1 MTDAQTIAW
10 GLILSEVVLLAVFM
24 WLPVMHGERAFF
36 GARVEPET
44 LRGEGRRILR
54 RYWLTLVA
62 VFVLLQALG
71 FYVAAALDRPG
82 YAVAAYLAA
91 TAAAFV
97 IYGGYARTVR
107 PFAVESKATRFA
119 SPLRARRLADY
130 THIWIEAAIVLAVV
144 ATFALLIHF
153 YPRLPEMI
161 PVHWNAAGEPDDWA
175 RKSFSTVFFPA
186 VLGSYLQVLFAVLK
200 HDLVQ
205 AKMTLPDTHAA
216 EFLQGKE
223 RYLQANMR
231 LLDLARAAMALIFFS
246 LALLLLTTA
255 IGEFNRYARLADI
268 VLWVILAVMLAGM
281 GYFMW
286 RMKRINNE
294 LAERFG
300 EWYVQRPREEQHWR
314 HGGLT
319 YYNPDDPA
327 LVVEKLVGLGYT
339 LNLAHPGIRTRL
351 LLFAGVPLL
360 VVWAL
365 LSI

>member
-1 MTDAQTIAW
+1 MTSAQTIAW
-10 GLILSEVVLLAVFM
+10 GLILSEVVMLAVFM
-24 WLPVMHGERAFF
+24 WLPVMQGERAFF
-36 GARVEPET
+36 GVRVGSET
-44 LRGEGRRILR
+44 LRGEGRRLLR
-54 RYWLTLVA
+54 RYWLTLIA
-62 VFVLLQALG
+62 TFILLQALG
-71 FYVAAALDRPG
+71 FYVSAALGQPG
-82 YAVAAYLAA
+82 YAIAAHLAA
-91 TAAAFV
+91 TTAALI
-97 IYGGYARTVR
+97 IYGGYARLVR
-107 PFAVESKATRFA
+107 PFAIESKATRFA

-130 THIWIEAAIVLAVV
+130 THIWIEAAVVLLVF
-144 ATFALLIHF
+144 ATFILLIHY

-175 RKSFSTVFFPA
+175 RKSFTTVFFPA
-186 VLGSYLQVLFAVLK
+186 VLGSYLQVIFAVLK

-223 RYLQANMR
+223 GYLRANMR
-231 LLDLARAAMALIFFS
+231 LLDVARVAIALVFFS

-255 IGEFNRYARLADI
+255 ISEFNRYARLADMI
-268 VLWVILAVMLAGM
+268 LWAILAVMLAGM

-294 LAERFG
+294 LAEKFG

-339 LNLAHPGIRTRL
+339 LNLAHPGIRSRL
-351 LLFAGVPLL
+351 LLFAGMPLL

-365 LSI
+365 VSF